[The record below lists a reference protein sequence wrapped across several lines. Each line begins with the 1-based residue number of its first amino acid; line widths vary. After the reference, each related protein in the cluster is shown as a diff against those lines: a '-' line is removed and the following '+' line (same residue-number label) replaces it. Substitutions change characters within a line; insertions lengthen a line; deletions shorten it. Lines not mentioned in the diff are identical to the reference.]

1 MKTEKA
7 RNFIFKFFLYF
18 DELNIKILNFFH
30 DEIIFKINE
39 KTING
44 KKELQEWVIIHLQTS
59 LNQISFNFQMSK
71 LFIIPLTTY

>member
-1 MKTEKA
+1 
-7 RNFIFKFFLYF
+7 
-18 DELNIKILNFFH
+18 LNIKILNFFH

-39 KTING
+39 ETING